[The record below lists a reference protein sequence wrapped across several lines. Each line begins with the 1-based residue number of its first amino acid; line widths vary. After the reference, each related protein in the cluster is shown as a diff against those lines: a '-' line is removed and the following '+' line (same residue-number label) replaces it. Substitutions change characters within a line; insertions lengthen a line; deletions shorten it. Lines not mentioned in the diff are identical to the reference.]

1 MAGLAL
7 ELAAINST
15 VVVRLHVCLP
25 PKILFFF
32 FFFFATWLSSATRD

>member
-32 FFFFATWLSSATRD
+32 FFATWLSSATRD

>member
-15 VVVRLHVCLP
+15 VVVCLHVCLP

-32 FFFFATWLSSATRD
+32 ATWLSSTTRD